1 MSATARMLSMR
12 NNQMPEKIWGITT
25 DKEGKYLEVI
35 NTPTSLCGAFYVIKD
50 DLITLTPMANETNI
64 LYILHHEELHRVL
77 NHLEG
82 KEMCWKLDNIDPSGK
97 VLLCGCRRGLDAQ
110 HVHLVDIETGE
121 CVICNQQIKRGVKSY
136 DL

>member
-1 MSATARMLSMR
+1 MLSMR
-12 NNQMPEKIWGITT
+12 NNQIPEKIWGITT

-82 KEMCWKLDNIDPSGK
+82 KETCWKLDAIDPSGK
-97 VLLCGCRRGLDAQ
+97 VLLCGCRRGLDIQ

-121 CVICNQQIKRGVKSY
+121 CVICNQQIKRGVSSKSIVNNCQ
-136 DL
+136 